1 MPPVRCHIV
10 CSGVLSDKGML
21 SFAEAV
27 STQEAELI
35 RQHVISE
42 AQISEAQISEAQ
54 KARAAQWRGGSRVR
68 D

>member
-42 AQISEAQISEAQ
+42 AQISEA
-54 KARAAQWRGGSRVR
+54 
-68 D
+68 